1 MALCVNDQQFT
12 DLFSG
17 YMQMPQR
24 TSRGRNAG
32 QVIV

>member
-1 MALCVNDQQFT
+1 MVAAKHRT
-12 DLFSG
+12 DLFAG